1 MKTNLKKVYSKLPN
15 QKTNL
20 RAHKIALGLID
31 NLEYDVDY
39 IDDQSGLLS
48 YLAYEWHD
56 EKFEAA
62 RQAWMELNDEYK
74 FNASAV
80 LRFDDVSGDIEK
92 LNEIKEKAEELGL
105 EAYEVYPAYDRHM
118 EAINYMKE
126 SDDQFIENERE
137 FNNYFGN

>member
-15 QKTNL
+15 KKTNL

-31 NLEYDVDY
+31 NLEYDADY

-62 RQAWMELNDEYK
+62 RQAFMELNDEYK

-80 LRFDDVSGDIEK
+80 MRFDDVSGDIEK

-105 EAYEVYPAYDRHM
+105 EADDVYPAYDRHM

-126 SDDQFIENERE
+126 SDDQYKENERE
-137 FNNYFGN
+137 FNTYFGN